1 MSKLISFALSFFSGD
16 KKLYIAL
23 GLSLILLGYF
33 YLRLDST
40 KAKLEKSQSDLA
52 LALEINRNNEAKLKE
67 LTQIHKA
74 ELKAINEANTQ
85 KNEVKESVQYVKEY
99 IYKSNENNI
108 TKLFND
114 VVDRLWDANST
125 SSNQNRNSKSY
136 NSARVINTK
145 PPWKA
150 NSKKW
155 TRYFKCL
162 FYAFLQIQT
171 VWNSDKQNKGAK

>member
-1 MSKLISFALSFFSGD
+1 MINLLFGNAKLC
-16 KKLYIAL
+16 IAL
-23 GLSLILLGYF
+23 VLMAILAGYF

-74 ELKAINEANTQ
+74 ELKAINEANNQ
-85 KNEVKESVQYVKEY
+85 KNEVQKKVQYVKEY

-125 SSNQNRNSKSY
+125 SSNQNRNSKS
-136 NSARVINTK
+136 
-145 PPWKA
+145 
-150 NSKKW
+150 
-155 TRYFKCL
+155 
-162 FYAFLQIQT
+162 
-171 VWNSDKQNKGAK
+171 

>member
-1 MSKLISFALSFFSGD
+1 MINLLFGNA
-16 KKLYIAL
+16 KLYIAL
-23 GLSLILLGYF
+23 VLMAILAGYF

-74 ELKAINEANTQ
+74 ELKAINEANNQ
-85 KNEVKESVQYVKEY
+85 KNEVQKKVQYVKEY

-114 VVDRLWDANST
+114 VVDRLWNSNST
-125 SSNQNRNSKSY
+125 SSNQNRNSKS
-136 NSARVINTK
+136 
-145 PPWKA
+145 
-150 NSKKW
+150 
-155 TRYFKCL
+155 
-162 FYAFLQIQT
+162 
-171 VWNSDKQNKGAK
+171 

>member
-1 MSKLISFALSFFSGD
+1 MINLLFGNA
-16 KKLYIAL
+16 KLYIAL
-23 GLSLILLGYF
+23 VLMAILAGYF

-74 ELKAINEANTQ
+74 ELKAINEANNQ
-85 KNEVKESVQYVKEY
+85 KNEVQKKVQYVKEY

-108 TKLFND
+108 TKLFNN

-125 SSNQNRNSKSY
+125 SGNQNRNSKS
-136 NSARVINTK
+136 
-145 PPWKA
+145 
-150 NSKKW
+150 
-155 TRYFKCL
+155 
-162 FYAFLQIQT
+162 
-171 VWNSDKQNKGAK
+171 

>member
-1 MSKLISFALSFFSGD
+1 MINLLFGNA
-16 KKLYIAL
+16 KLYIAL
-23 GLSLILLGYF
+23 VLMAILAGYF

-74 ELKAINEANTQ
+74 ELKAINEANNQ
-85 KNEVKESVQYVKEY
+85 KNEVQKKVQYVKKY

-114 VVDRLWDANST
+114 VVDRLWDANRA
-125 SSNQNRNSKSY
+125 SSNQNRNSKS
-136 NSARVINTK
+136 
-145 PPWKA
+145 
-150 NSKKW
+150 
-155 TRYFKCL
+155 
-162 FYAFLQIQT
+162 
-171 VWNSDKQNKGAK
+171 

>member
-1 MSKLISFALSFFSGD
+1 MSSIFSYILGD

-23 GLSLILLGYF
+23 VLMTILAGYF

-40 KAKLEKSQSDLA
+40 QAKLEKSQNDLA
-52 LALEINRNNEAKLKE
+52 LALEINKNNEARLKE

-74 ELKAINEANTQ
+74 ELKAINEANNQ
-85 KNEVKESVQYVKEY
+85 KNEVKERIEYVKEY

-125 SSNQNRNSKSY
+125 SSNQNRNSKSK

-145 PPWKA
+145 PP
-150 NSKKW
+150 
-155 TRYFKCL
+155 
-162 FYAFLQIQT
+162 
-171 VWNSDKQNKGAK
+171 

>member
-74 ELKAINEANTQ
+74 ELKAINEANNQ
-85 KNEVKESVQYVKEY
+85 KNEVQKKVQYVKEY
-99 IYKSNENNI
+99 IYKSNENNL
-108 TKLFND
+108 TKLFNN
-114 VVDRLWDANST
+114 VVNRLWDDNST
-125 SSNQNRNSKSY
+125 SSNQNRNSKS
-136 NSARVINTK
+136 
-145 PPWKA
+145 
-150 NSKKW
+150 
-155 TRYFKCL
+155 
-162 FYAFLQIQT
+162 
-171 VWNSDKQNKGAK
+171 

>member
-1 MSKLISFALSFFSGD
+1 MFSYILGD

-23 GLSLILLGYF
+23 VLMAILAGYF

-40 KAKLEKSQSDLA
+40 QAKLEKSQNDLA
-52 LALEINRNNEAKLKE
+52 LALEINKNNEARLKE

-74 ELKAINEANTQ
+74 ELKALNEANNQ
-85 KNEVKESVQYVKEY
+85 KNEVKERIEYVKEY

-125 SSNQNRNSKSY
+125 SSNQNRNSKSK

-145 PPWKA
+145 PP
-150 NSKKW
+150 
-155 TRYFKCL
+155 
-162 FYAFLQIQT
+162 
-171 VWNSDKQNKGAK
+171 

>member
-74 ELKAINEANTQ
+74 ELKAINEANNQ
-85 KNEVKESVQYVKEY
+85 KNEVQKKVQYVKEY
-99 IYKSNENNI
+99 IYKSNENNL
-108 TKLFND
+108 TKLFNN

-125 SSNQNRNSKSY
+125 SSNQNRNSKS
-136 NSARVINTK
+136 
-145 PPWKA
+145 
-150 NSKKW
+150 
-155 TRYFKCL
+155 
-162 FYAFLQIQT
+162 
-171 VWNSDKQNKGAK
+171 